1 MSAAD
6 ATVEHR
12 PLLRGEGRFVDDVGP
27 RGALEVAFVRSPWPH
42 ARIASIETGRA
53 RQASGVAAVVAGE
66 EFARAIAP
74 IRAEMAPNGSDLY
87 RATDWHPMAPETVR
101 YTGEIVAVTAARNRY
116 LAEDAAALVD
126 VEYEPRPA
134 AADVRSAHADDAP
147 LVHAHAPANVLFRT
161 ERSFGGEEGRERFD
175 QAPIRVRFTCRHPRV
190 AGMSMEGCGAVA
202 VWDRANGT
210 LEFFSSTQTPH
221 LLRDGLARSLG
232 FAASRIRVVAPDVG
246 GGFGPKMQLF
256 PEEVVTAALAI
267 RLARPVKW
275 VQDRM
280 EHLQAAF
287 HSRDVT
293 VEVEAAAESDGR
305 LAGLRARAL
314 CDVGAYSA
322 WPLTCSLD
330 PQTVGVALPGPY
342 RVPYYRYTGLAVATH
357 KFPTGAYRGVGF
369 PLGPLVAE
377 EVLARVARAAG
388 LDPVEVR
395 RRNLL
400 CPEELPHHSA
410 GGAVYDSGDYPELLA
425 RALERA
431 PYTGWREEQERREG
445 RAGEGAKRRPGARIP
460 GAYRELAAGDP
471 AARTGGPSNLPGPGG
486 RPRDGGQRVPGPE
499 VESGILEDTARRF
512 DREGGP
518 PPDSIVGPESAPSGG
533 AGASPTAGEEV
544 RRRLGIGMAC
554 FVESTGMNRAVYRNR
569 GMAQVPAFD
578 SAVLRIDPGGGVEA
592 FVSTPSQ
599 GQSQPAS
606 FRRLAGRA
614 LGVPEDAIRIVLGD
628 TAVTPYGSGTFA
640 SRAMVS
646 GGGALLRA
654 AAKMREK
661 LCRVAAAR
669 WEVDAAEVR
678 FVVRDGAGGVE
689 PIGQAENSTAG
700 GAIRAGVPGA
710 PREVA
715 GADGGSM
722 AAPRLEIV
730 ELARLAHAPFLV
742 LPADVEPGLEVH
754 AAYDP
759 PGVPVSCAAH
769 LALVEVDPRTGAA
782 RVLRYVVAEDCG
794 PIVNPAAV
802 DGQIRGAVA
811 QGIGCALLESID
823 YDEAGQHR
831 SASLMDYLV
840 PAAADVP
847 DIDIVHMET
856 PSPFTEGGIKG
867 MGESGTIGAPAAV
880 VNAVLDALGAE
891 PAEIVLPLTPERIVA
906 LAAGDRRPE

>member
-1 MSAAD
+1 M
-6 ATVEHR
+6 
-12 PLLRGEGRFVDDVGP
+12 
-27 RGALEVAFVRSPWPH
+27 
-42 ARIASIETGRA
+42 
-53 RQASGVAAVVAGE
+53 
-66 EFARAIAP
+66 
-74 IRAEMAPNGSDLY
+74 
-87 RATDWHPMAPETVR
+87 
-101 YTGEIVAVTAARNRY
+101 
-116 LAEDAAALVD
+116 
-126 VEYEPRPA
+126 
-134 AADVRSAHADDAP
+134 
-147 LVHAHAPANVLFRT
+147 LFRT
-161 ERSFGGEEGRERFD
+161 ERSFGGEEGRARFGR
-175 QAPIRVRFTCRHPRV
+175 APIRVRFTCRHPRV

-202 VWDRANGT
+202 IRDRANGA

-232 FAASRIRVVAPDVG
+232 LAASRIRVVAPDVG

-256 PEEVVTAALAI
+256 PEEVATAALAL
-267 RLARPVKW
+267 RLARPIKW

-287 HSRDVT
+287 HARDVT
-293 VEVEAAAESDGR
+293 VEVEAAAEADGR
-305 LAGLRARAL
+305 LAGLAARAL

-330 PQTVGVALPGPY
+330 PQTVGAALPGPY
-342 RVPYYRYTGLAVATH
+342 RLPYYRYTGLAVATH
-357 KFPTGAYRGVGF
+357 KFPAGAYRGVGF

-400 CPEELPHHSA
+400 RPDELPHRSA
-410 GGAVYDSGDYPELLA
+410 GGAVYDSGDYPALLA

-431 PYTGWREEQERREG
+431 PCTRWRAAQAARNGREG
-445 RAGEGAKRRPGARIP
+445 HRRR
-460 GAYRELAAGDP
+460 
-471 AARTGGPSNLPGPGG
+471 S
-486 RPRDGGQRVPGPE
+486 
-499 VESGILEDTARRF
+499 
-512 DREGGP
+512 
-518 PPDSIVGPESAPSGG
+518 
-533 AGASPTAGEEV
+533 
-544 RRRLGIGMAC
+544 RLGIGIAC

-569 GMAQVPAFD
+569 GMAHVPAFD

-599 GQSQPAS
+599 GQGQPAS

-614 LGVPEDAIRIVLGD
+614 LGVPEGSIRIVLGD

-640 SRAMVS
+640 SRSMVS

-689 PIGQAENSTAG
+689 HVGPEDAKAHGRRPARDFRAARET
-700 GAIRAGVPGA
+700 GAVPAKRMGDAATSADAGA
-710 PREVA
+710 PER
-715 GADGGSM
+715 GGGFGL
-722 AAPRLEIV
+722 PRLGV
-730 ELARLAHAPFLV
+730 AALASLAHAPFLP

-754 AAYDP
+754 AACDP

-811 QGIGCALLESID
+811 QGIGCALLESIE

-840 PAAADVP
+840 PTAGDVP
-847 DIDIVHMET
+847 DIDVVHMET
-856 PSPFTEGGIKG
+856 PSPFTESGIKG
-867 MGESGTIGAPAAV
+867 MGESGTIGAPAAI

-891 PAEIVLPLTPERIVA
+891 PAELVLPLTPERIVA
-906 LAAGDRRPE
+906 LAASGRCPE

>member
-1 MSAAD
+1 MSEAG
-6 ATVEHR
+6 TPEHW
-12 PLLRGEGRFVDDVGP
+12 PLLRGRGRFLDDLGP
-27 RGALEVAFVRSPWPH
+27 CGALELAFVRSPWAH
-42 ARIASIETGRA
+42 ARIVAVETERA
-53 RQASGVAAVVAGE
+53 RRAPGVAAVVTGAELVG
-66 EFARAIAP
+66 AVAP
-74 IRAEMAPNGSDLY
+74 IRAEMAPNGPDLY
-87 RATDWHPMAPETVR
+87 RETDWHPVARETVR
-101 YTGEIVAVTAARNRY
+101 YVGEIVAVVAAADRY
-116 LAEDAAALVD
+116 RAEDAAALVD

-134 AADVRSAHADDAP
+134 AADARAAYREDAP
-147 LVHAHAPANVLFRT
+147 LVHSHAPANVLFRT
-161 ERSFGGEEGRERFD
+161 ERSFGGEEGRARFD
-175 QAPIRVRFTCRHPRV
+175 RAPIRVRFTCRHPRV

-202 VWDRANGT
+202 IRDRANDA

-232 FAASRIRVVAPDVG
+232 LAASRIRVVAPDVG

-256 PEEVVTAALAI
+256 PEEVATAALAL
-267 RLARPVKW
+267 RLARPIKW

-287 HSRDVT
+287 HARDVT
-293 VEVEAAAESDGR
+293 VEVEAAAEADGR
-305 LAGLRARAL
+305 LAGLAARAL

-330 PQTVGVALPGPY
+330 PQTVGAALPGPY
-342 RVPYYRYTGLAVATH
+342 RLPYYRYTGLAVATH
-357 KFPTGAYRGVGF
+357 KFPAGAYRGVGF

-400 CPEELPHHSA
+400 RPDELPHRSA
-410 GGAVYDSGDYPELLA
+410 GGAVYDSGDYPALLA

-431 PYTGWREEQERREG
+431 PCTRWRAAQAARNGREG
-445 RAGEGAKRRPGARIP
+445 HRRR
-460 GAYRELAAGDP
+460 
-471 AARTGGPSNLPGPGG
+471 S
-486 RPRDGGQRVPGPE
+486 
-499 VESGILEDTARRF
+499 
-512 DREGGP
+512 
-518 PPDSIVGPESAPSGG
+518 
-533 AGASPTAGEEV
+533 
-544 RRRLGIGMAC
+544 RLGIGIAC

-569 GMAQVPAFD
+569 GMAHVPAFD

-599 GQSQPAS
+599 GQGQPAS

-614 LGVPEDAIRIVLGD
+614 LGVPEGSIRIVLGD

-640 SRAMVS
+640 SRSMVS

-689 PIGQAENSTAG
+689 HVGPEDAEAHGRRPARDFRAARET
-700 GAIRAGVPGA
+700 GAVPAKGMGDAATSADAGA
-710 PREVA
+710 PER
-715 GADGGSM
+715 GGGVGP
-722 AAPRLEIV
+722 PRLGV
-730 ELARLAHAPFLV
+730 AALASLAHAPFLP

-754 AAYDP
+754 AACDP

-811 QGIGCALLESID
+811 QGIGCALLESIE

-840 PAAADVP
+840 PTAGDVP
-847 DIDIVHMET
+847 DIDVVHMET
-856 PSPFTEGGIKG
+856 PSPFTESGIKG

-906 LAAGDRRPE
+906 LAVSGRRPE